1 LKLFTEGRLD
11 FDGGAK
17 MSASGA
23 QALTA
28 FLTGADAGQN
38 KAFREIV
45 ETLPVAV
52 YATDAEGR
60 LTYFN
65 DAARKLSGRTPELG
79 TDKWCV
85 TWKIFLPDGT
95 PLPHDQ
101 CPMALALKGVSVP
114 NGIECIA
121 ERPDGTRFWF
131 TPYPSVFRDGEPRRT
146 TAAPWAQSRRHP
158 L

>member
-1 LKLFTEGRLD
+1 MTAG
-11 FDGGAK
+11 
-17 MSASGA
+17 GA
-23 QALTA
+23 QAVTA
-28 FLTGADAGQN
+28 LFAGNDAGQTE
-38 KAFREIV
+38 AFREIV
-45 ETLPVAV
+45 EILSVAI

-95 PLPHDQ
+95 ALPHDQ

-114 NGIECIA
+114 NGIECAA

-131 TPYPSVFRDGEPRRT
+131 TPCQGRIVSGVNVLVDITDRKNAEIEAREQFRSTE
-146 TAAPWAQSRRHP
+146 SY
-158 L
+158 